1 MNYPASVSDFFK
13 SPKWMMNLLL
23 AGLCALIPLIGQIVL
38 KGWLITG
45 FWGRDDDR
53 YENFPDFDFNN
64 FVKYLERGIWPFL
77 VTLVSGLALGFLC
90 AFVLLPLGMITSL
103 VAGGSHDQSC
113 VGAFMALIMM
123 FVYFI
128 MVAGIFCVLSPLV
141 LRASITQD
149 FAQAFNFTFVKRF
162 LALTWK
168 ELLISSLFC
177 VVAAVVLSG
186 VGFVL
191 LCIGIYFA
199 TVLVYF
205 CWMHLQKQLYN
216 LYLSRGGEPVPFSPK
231 LRDFAAPATPPV

>member
-13 SPKWMMNLLL
+13 SPKWTMNLLL
-23 AGLCALIPLIGQIVL
+23 GGLCAIIPFVGQIAL

-45 FWGRDDDR
+45 FWGRDDER

-77 VTLVSGLALGFLC
+77 VTLVTSLALGFLC
-90 AFVLLPLGMITSL
+90 AFVMLPLGMITSL
-103 VAGGSHDQSC
+103 VAGGSRDHGCIS
-113 VGAFMALIMM
+113 AILSLMMM
-123 FVYFI
+123 FFYFI
-128 MVAGIFCVLSPLV
+128 TIAAAFCVLSPLV

-149 FAQAFNFTFVKRF
+149 FAQAFNFPFVKRF

-177 VVAAVVLSG
+177 VVVALVLSG

-199 TVLVYF
+199 TVVIYF
-205 CWMHLQKQLYN
+205 CWMHLQKQLYSV
-216 LYLSRGGEPVPFSPK
+216 YLSRGGEPIPVSPK
-231 LRDFAAPATPPV
+231 LRDLAAPAAPAV